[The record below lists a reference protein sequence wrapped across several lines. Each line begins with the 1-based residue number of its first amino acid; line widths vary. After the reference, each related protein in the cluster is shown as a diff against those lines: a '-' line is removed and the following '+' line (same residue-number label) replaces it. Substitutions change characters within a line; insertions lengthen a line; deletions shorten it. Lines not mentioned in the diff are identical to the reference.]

1 MSESNLEGRAAIH
14 DLFTRYCCA
23 LDNGEIEAVV
33 DCFTVDAILKSPV
46 IDISGHD
53 EIRAFAGRF
62 AAQRAAGTQFRHMVS
77 NIAMTITGNRAAA
90 SAYLLVL
97 ISKDGNHRC
106 LPPGR
111 YACELI
117 KEDSGQSESC
127 TSCIAKEGQAISA
140 GMLLADRDLS
150 DLNGVILEKRYSRRA
165 ALVNLVVSPGLNRFE
180 TTPSPSDKRDKEAC
194 TMIFLWEGVRA

>member
-1 MSESNLEGRAAIH
+1 MSESNLEDRAAIH

-46 IDISGHD
+46 IDISGRD
-53 EIRAFAGRF
+53 EIRAFADRF

-77 NIAMTITGNRAAA
+77 NIAVTITGNRAAA

-97 ISKDGNHRC
+97 ISKDGNHRS
-106 LPPGR
+106 LPPGC

-117 KEDSGQSESC
+117 KEDSGAAHCRQHDC
-127 TSCIAKEGQAISA
+127 A
-140 GMLLADRDLS
+140 GALDLL
-150 DLNGVILEKRYSRRA
+150 RRA
-165 ALVNLVVSPGLNRFE
+165 SELARTNAGYAYVYAVALNSAR
-180 TTPSPSDKRDKEAC
+180 C
-194 TMIFLWEGVRA
+194 VRTGNGTAQ

>member
-1 MSESNLEGRAAIH
+1 MGITATNWLGLAWPRRWGMNESNLEDRAAIH
-14 DLFTRYCCA
+14 ELFTRYCCA

-46 IDISGHD
+46 IDISGRD

-62 AAQRAAGTQFRHMVS
+62 AAQRTAGTQFRHMVS
-77 NIAMTITGNRAAA
+77 NIAVTITGNRAAA

-97 ISKDGNHRC
+97 ISKDGNHRS

-117 KEDSGQSESC
+117 KEGSGQW
-127 TSCIAKEGQAISA
+127 
-140 GMLLADRDLS
+140 RF
-150 DLNGVILEKRYSRRA
+150 SRRTVFRDHARRDRSLNPRA
-165 ALVNLVVSPGLNRFE
+165 AAAGEP
-180 TTPSPSDKRDKEAC
+180 
-194 TMIFLWEGVRA
+194 LWAAA